1 MRRLVFTSF
10 VLTLLAAW
18 ASGQSAT
25 SGPLAGE
32 QLKLFQSNRELL
44 ENLVEHSVDLANADT
59 PLAKI
64 KACHE
69 STKDLGRAIKDAADR
84 DDADRVA
91 ELSEHLTAV
100 IHHGLV
106 PTIDDARTTVPM
118 GTQAEKEL
126 FELTSLATQDAERF
140 ELAIPALGKV
150 GTSNKV
156 RDARTKLRGANEGL
170 KDRNRSRE

>member
-1 MRRLVFTSF
+1 MRRLVTTSF
-10 VLTLLAAW
+10 ALALLAAF
-18 ASGQSAT
+18 ASGQPT
-25 SGPLAGE
+25 GGPLAGE

-44 ENLVEHSVDLANADT
+44 ENLIERSVDLANADT
-59 PLAKI
+59 PVAKI

-106 PTIDDARTTVPM
+106 PTIDRARAIIPIGTPAERELYDLTIEAGLDAR
-118 GTQAEKEL
+118 
-126 FELTSLATQDAERF
+126 RF
-140 ELAIPALGKV
+140 ELSIPALGKV
-150 GTSNKV
+150 GASNRV
-156 RDARTKLRGANEGL
+156 REARAKLQIAGESLNERKGA
-170 KDRNRSRE
+170 R